1 MKNIGILVA
10 MEEEAAPVVL
20 ELSLEKCGQSPYIYY
35 KGQYEENRIWLL
47 VTGIGVWAASAAV
60 QYMISI
66 LKCDTILNLGTCGSS
81 GAFEIGEQICVSRAY
96 PYFFDLTQFGRE
108 PFEVPQHGR
117 WQELPTIKGYRKAPC
132 FTTTHFAAEP
142 LDTKGTEAEYV
153 IEMECYGA
161 AYTAKLNKIPFYA
174 VKVVSDNAD
183 HHASEDFYNNLP
195 NVMKNAA
202 SRAVKQLI
210 GGRNDD

>member
-10 MEEEAAPVVL
+10 MEEEATPVVS
-20 ELSLEKCGQSPYIYY
+20 ELNLEKCGQSPYIYY
-35 KGQYEENRIWLL
+35 KGQYEEYRIWLL
-47 VTGIGVWAASAAV
+47 VGGIGVWAAAAAV
-60 QYMISI
+60 QYMISE
-66 LKCDTILNLGTCGSS
+66 LKCDTILNLGTCGSN
-81 GAFEIGEQICVSRAY
+81 GDLEIGEQISVSRAY
-96 PYFFDLTQFGRE
+96 PYFFDLTQFGRQ

-117 WQELPTIKGYRKAPC
+117 FLELFAIKGYRQAPC

-142 LDTKGTEAEYV
+142 LDTKGTEREYV

-161 AYTAKLNKIPFYA
+161 AYVAMLNKIPFYA
-174 VKVVSDNAD
+174 AKVVSDNAD
-183 HHASEDFYNNLP
+183 HHASSDFYKNLP

-202 SRAVKQLI
+202 SRAVKQII